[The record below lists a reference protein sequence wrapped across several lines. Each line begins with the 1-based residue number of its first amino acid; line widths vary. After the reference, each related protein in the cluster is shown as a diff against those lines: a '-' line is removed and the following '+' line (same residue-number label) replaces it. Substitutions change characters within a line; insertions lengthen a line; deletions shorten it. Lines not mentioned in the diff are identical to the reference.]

1 MNGKIDRVVYKNKTI
16 NFLQLYATLDL
27 KENNKILK
35 IKKGDGS

>member
-1 MNGKIDRVVYKNKTI
+1 MNGKIDRVVHKNKTI